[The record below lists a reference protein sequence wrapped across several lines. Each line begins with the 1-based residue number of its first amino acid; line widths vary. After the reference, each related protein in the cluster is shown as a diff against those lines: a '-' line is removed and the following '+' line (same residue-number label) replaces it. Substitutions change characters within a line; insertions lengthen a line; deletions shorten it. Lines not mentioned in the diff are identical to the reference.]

1 MSFSHGRLVALH
13 PVLPVRDVSKSV
25 EFYQKLGFESLFQ
38 DNPQEP
44 RYAGLQRDGIEL
56 HVQWHEP
63 EGFAENVDRI
73 NLRIVVENIETLFT
87 EFEPA
92 GVFHEQTAL
101 RDTAWGT
108 REFAFYDPD
117 GNGLTFYRDL

>member
-1 MSFSHGRLVALH
+1 MSFSHGRLVALN
-13 PVLPVRDVSKSV
+13 PVLPVRNVSKSV
-25 EFYQKLGFESLFQ
+25 EFYQKLGFELLFQ
-38 DNPQEP
+38 DDLQKP
-44 RYAGLQRDGIEL
+44 RYAGLKRDDIEL
-56 HVQWHEP
+56 HVQWHDP
-63 EGFAENVDRI
+63 EGFVKNVDRI

-87 EFEPA
+87 EFEPS
-92 GVFHEQTAL
+92 GVFHKQTAL